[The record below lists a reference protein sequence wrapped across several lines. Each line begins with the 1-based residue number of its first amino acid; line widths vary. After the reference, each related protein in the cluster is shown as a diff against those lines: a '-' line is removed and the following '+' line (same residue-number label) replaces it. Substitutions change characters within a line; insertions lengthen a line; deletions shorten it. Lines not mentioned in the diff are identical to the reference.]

1 MSPRRSSRA
10 ASPSSRSAARP
21 AGGARGVYVQAP
33 KSDIYVALLGV
44 ALGAMMVGCVLLLLV
59 LNRYNFQTSISA
71 LTPAP
76 RQAVALAAND
86 VIVKIDTVR
95 L

>member
-10 ASPSSRSAARP
+10 ASPSARTARP
-21 AGGARGVYVQAP
+21 AAGGARGVYVQAP

-44 ALGAMMVGCVLLLLV
+44 ALGAMVIGCLLLLLV

-76 RQAVALAAND
+76 RAAVALAMHTPTGRIAPA
-86 VIVKIDTVR
+86 
-95 L
+95 LL

>member
-1 MSPRRSSRA
+1 
-10 ASPSSRSAARP
+10 
-21 AGGARGVYVQAP
+21 VQAP

-44 ALGAMMVGCVLLLLV
+44 ALGAMVIGCILLLV
-59 LNRYNFQTSISA
+59 VLSRYNFQTSVSA

-76 RQAVALAAND
+76 SAQVALAAYD
-86 VIVKIDTVR
+86 SLVKIDTVR